1 MSSLRSGLQDSFRP
15 VSSLHWP
22 RKTPDQARWILFVI
36 FYAVIANIPYWIA
49 SREFGFLDHRGWF
62 CVQFVTVGLLA
73 LVVRPILSAVLLFSV
88 MAADLVYA
96 VCESYSLSIQECLS
110 NMDAIHAFS
119 GHRRIAAAAVFLL
132 VLLLAASTLLLR
144 SATVRKSDR
153 RRAAVCLIAF
163 AVLILS
169 TDVLTTWRATGH
181 FPVPMGR
188 RAAHDGTELGMRNV
202 PRFARISI
210 IRLVRQELGDAVVRA
225 YERKGA
231 TAPMPVDSASA
242 EALRLVNLAPG
253 NSSRELPNLVIV
265 VVESWGLATDSP
277 LQQALVQ
284 PYLQPGVLAGYEV
297 VQGTVPFYGSTIP
310 GEARELCGSS
320 IGFHLLNA
328 TANDLKGC
336 LPSRLATLGYHNIAL
351 HGMNGNMFR
360 RSTWYK
366 TIGFQETWFN
376 DQFRQQRLPDCP
388 GAFAGTCDANVAAW
402 IGRRLAKDDPHP
414 YFIHWMTL
422 NSHLPVLVP
431 STLASGAPCS
441 PALSLSPNTALCS
454 WYQLV
459 ANVHQSVS
467 ELAMSGLGRPTVFV
481 IVGDHT
487 PPFVEPAVR
496 DRFSR
501 SVVPYVLLI
510 PRPNNSSQD
519 RMLARSFAAPPG
531 KPARFSAQTP

>member
-1 MSSLRSGLQDSFRP
+1 
-15 VSSLHWP
+15 
-22 RKTPDQARWILFVI
+22 
-36 FYAVIANIPYWIA
+36 
-49 SREFGFLDHRGWF
+49 
-62 CVQFVTVGLLA
+62 
-73 LVVRPILSAVLLFSV
+73 
-88 MAADLVYA
+88 
-96 VCESYSLSIQECLS
+96 
-110 NMDAIHAFS
+110 
-119 GHRRIAAAAVFLL
+119 
-132 VLLLAASTLLLR
+132 
-144 SATVRKSDR
+144 
-153 RRAAVCLIAF
+153 
-163 AVLILS
+163 
-169 TDVLTTWRATGH
+169 
-181 FPVPMGR
+181 
-188 RAAHDGTELGMRNV
+188 MRNV

-388 GAFAGTCDANVAAW
+388 GAFAGTCDADVAAW